1 MNPLFNQFLEETRE
15 FLESI
20 SASLLALET
29 SGKDASQLDL
39 LFRSVHTLKGNS
51 GLFDLPLMSRLLH
64 AAEDLLD
71 AVRQGQITYSP
82 TLADA
87 LLEAMDQVG
96 QLTDDAEANEG
107 SQGDQDEQPINSCI
121 ANLRAWLPQEEVAEV
136 VPKSSQSAG
145 RRLPLPVASVPADV
159 IEKARLACQ
168 SDEAAVHWLV
178 YQPNE
183 QCFFTGED
191 PLLRVRRTPGSWW
204 FGVENRR
211 SPAEQT
217 DDYDCFQCHL
227 SYHVIAE
234 GPLDELKDHYLHVFD
249 ECELIT
255 LDRDLLA
262 GSDKADVATMEP
274 PAVSAGQGSDEFLL
288 QNKPEHLSDLEWHYL
303 TDTLLSQREV
313 LSLADS
319 APWKRGQ
326 IEGSANTLHACL
338 ESASADTTVLDQARN
353 EALAKNSADP
363 LAGWLEEMLDNPV
376 IDNEDAGATAVAD
389 LLKEESAKRGE
400 TGQKSRALKVDP
412 EKIERL
418 MNLIGEI
425 VVSKN
430 ALPYLAAKA
439 DSEYRCPALAR
450 EIKSQYGMISRV
462 AEELQDAIFQIRMLP
477 VSFVF
482 QRFPRLVRD
491 ITRKLGKQVELFQEG
506 GETEADKAI
515 IEALS
520 DPLIHVVRNSLDHGI
535 ELPADRVKAGKPA
548 TGTLTLRA
556 GQQSDR
562 ILIEVIDD
570 GKGIDPERIR
580 AKAIQRGLISEEIA
594 SQLPE
599 QDVLN
604 LVFEPGFSTNDVVS
618 DLSGRGVGMDVV
630 RTAVE
635 QVGGEVA
642 LSSKPGEGTRVTLS
656 LPLSMAMTRVMIIHT
671 DDQLFGFPMDA
682 IRETVRLRPDAI
694 RTLGNQQMADLRGE
708 LLPLVSLNQA
718 LAIER
723 PQQLSPEGEYTV
735 LSVRL
740 GNESIG
746 LIVDE
751 VQEVADMLLKPLP
764 GDLSKMSAYAGSS
777 LLGDGTVLMVLNP
790 RGLL

>member
-1 MNPLFNQFLEETRE
+1 MNPLLNQFLEETRE

-20 SASLLALET
+20 SASLLALE
-29 SGKDASQLDL
+29 SAGKDAGQLDL

-71 AVRQGQITYSP
+71 AVRQGQIAYSP
-82 TLADA
+82 ALADA

-107 SQGDQDEQPINSCI
+107 SQGEQDEQSINACI
-121 ANLRAWLPQEEVAEV
+121 ASLRAWLPRDEIAEV
-136 VPKSSQSAG
+136 VPKQAPSNVK
-145 RRLPLPVASVPADV
+145 RLPLPVASLPVELV
-159 IEKARLACQ
+159 ERTRLACQ
-168 SDEAAVHWLV
+168 DQDSAVHWLV

-191 PLLRVRRTPGSWW
+191 PLLRVRRTPGAWW
-204 FGVENRR
+204 FGVEDRR
-211 SPAEQT
+211 AHAGAT

-227 SYHVIAE
+227 SYHVIAQ
-234 GPLDELKDHYLHVFD
+234 GPVEELRDHYLHVLD

-255 LDRDLLA
+255 LDHQLFASEDAGMSTPERPTAPVRD
-262 GSDKADVATMEP
+262 GTDD
-274 PAVSAGQGSDEFLL
+274 GLL
-288 QNKPEHLSDLEWHYL
+288 QEKPDHLNDLEWHYL
-303 TDTLLSQREV
+303 TDTLISQREV

-326 IEGSANTLHACL
+326 IAGSANTLHACL
-338 ESASADTTVLDQARN
+338 ESANADTARLKQVTD
-353 EALAKNSADP
+353 ESRAGDSAHP
-363 LAGWLEEMLDNPV
+363 LSGWLDEMLDSPA
-376 IDNEDAGATAVAD
+376 IDTDAGAAIAVAD
-389 LLKEESAKRGE
+389 LLKDETLKRGD
-400 TGQKSRALKVDP
+400 GSQKSRALKVDP

-491 ITRKLGKQVELFQEG
+491 ITRKLGKQVELVQEG
-506 GETEADKAI
+506 GDTEADKAI

-535 ELPADRVKAGKPA
+535 ELPADREKAGKPA
-548 TGTLTLRA
+548 SGTLTLRA

-580 AKAIQRGLISEEIA
+580 AKAIQRGLITEETA
-594 SQLPE
+594 AQLPE

-682 IRETVRLRPDAI
+682 IRETVRLRPEAI

-764 GDLSKMSAYAGSS
+764 GELSKMSAYAGSS